1 MRTLSIFSSFS
12 LFLLVSCTDDTNGDD
27 TGAGSSSSDASPST
41 STVGDA
47 SSSPGDDTLTTA
59 EGSSSGVADGSS
71 SGSDASA
78 SESSEGSSE
87 SGSESTGGGDPNVL
101 SNTPN
106 ACFMQ
111 QVIGPIL
118 PAEASHLAAATLT
131 PTAYPYEV
139 TSVGYVVIGAP
150 TDSLCNSTLAHRV
163 DVYVIDGT
171 EPPADPAA
179 DAVSELSIA
188 VDADAAATDYRLV
201 ELDLETPIV
210 LEDGQS
216 LVVAVELAP
225 DEEVATSI
233 CIESCQDTGGVAGLD
248 WWSNA
253 DEAPYAWAD
262 MVADF
267 GFASNFTTHAIG
279 HVQ

>member
-1 MRTLSIFSSFS
+1 RTLSIVSFFS
-12 LFLLVSCTDDTNGDD
+12 LLLLVSCTDDTNGDD

-41 STVGDA
+41 GNVGDA
-47 SSSPGDDTLTTA
+47 SSSGSDDAITTT

-71 SGSDASA
+71 SGSDPSA
-78 SESSEGSSE
+78 GESSDG

-101 SNTPN
+101 SNTPS

-111 QVIGPIL
+111 QVVGPIL
-118 PAEASHLAAATLT
+118 PDEASHLAAATLT

-163 DVYVIDGT
+163 DVYVIEGS
-171 EPPADPAA
+171 EPPADPTA
-179 DAVSELSIA
+179 DAVSELSIS
-188 VDADAAATDYRLV
+188 VDADAAATDYRTVL
-201 ELDLETPIV
+201 LDLETPIV

-225 DEEVATSI
+225 DDEVATSI
-233 CIESCQDTGGVAGLD
+233 CIESCLDTGGVAGLD

-262 MVADF
+262 MVAVF
-267 GFASNFTTHAIG
+267 GYSSNFTTYATG